1 MFTVSFQNGA
11 YEAKWETPNGPRYV
25 CSTVLG
31 VVQHVGQRMG
41 LQVRLNECAKAAS
54 EKSRGKFAP
63 RR

>member
-11 YEAKWETPNGPRYV
+11 FEATWDTPNGPRYV
-25 CSTVLG
+25 CSKVLG

-41 LQVRLNECAKAAS
+41 LQVRLSDCAKAAA
-54 EKSRGKFAP
+54 EKARGRFAP